1 MPDRPAKLSPLAL
14 LVVWG
19 AKTLT
24 LGEKVV
30 WYHDWTLD
38 QGRED
43 GSYISHSSM
52 SARLGGSLTA
62 ATVSKIR
69 QRLKRLT
76 LHEPLRRRDAR
87 NLGWVSTLPRQCVP
101 RTYHEAAALGAVL
114 DTYLRQLTAWSE
126 RDGPD
131 GTKEADPTVQ
141 DEQTPRSSSA
151 ADLGGRG
158 EDVAFDRMRETQLP
172 SAVREKRV
180 GAHAPETE
188 KRVERDPAIVRAEG
202 MALIHLAQNK
212 KLTPE
217 EQQLVRGWLKR
228 QPPERQTA
236 EMRKALG
243 L

>member
-1 MPDRPAKLSPLAL
+1 MADRPPKLSPLAL

-43 GSYISHSSM
+43 GSYISHESM
-52 SARLGGSLTA
+52 AARLGHSLTP

-87 NLGWVSTLPRQCVP
+87 NLGWVSTLPRHCVP
-101 RTYHEAAALGAVL
+101 RTYREAAALAAAL
-114 DTYLRQLTAWSE
+114 DAHLTTLTAWSE

-131 GTKEADPTVQ
+131 GIKEADPTVQ
-141 DEQTPRSSSA
+141 LSQTPRSSREA
-151 ADLGGRG
+151 AALGGRG
-158 EDVAFDRMRETQLP
+158 ETSALGSVRQAQLP
-172 SAVREKRV
+172 SEVSEKGV
-180 GAHAPETE
+180 GAHAPKAE
-188 KRVERDPAIVRAEG
+188 KGDRGNSDEVKAF
-202 MALIHLAQNK
+202 LASLQHD
-212 KLTPE
+212 
-217 EQQLVRGWLKR
+217 VDRGVL
-228 QPPERQTA
+228 TA
-236 EMRKALG
+236 EQAGKLRRVSG

>member
-1 MPDRPAKLSPLAL
+1 MADRPAKLSPLAL

-19 AKTLT
+19 ARTLT

-43 GSYISHSSM
+43 GSYISHESM
-52 SARLGGSLTA
+52 AARLGGSLTS

-87 NLGWVSTLPRQCVP
+87 NLGWVSTLPRHCVP
-101 RTYHEAAALGAVL
+101 RTYHEAPALAAVL
-114 DTYLRQLTAWSE
+114 DAYLTSLTAWSE

-131 GTKEADPTVQ
+131 GIKEGDPTVQ
-141 DEQTPRSSSA
+141 GGRTPQSKPEA
-151 ADLGGRG
+151 AALGGRG
-158 EDVAFDRMRETQLP
+158 ETSASLSVRQAQLP
-172 SAVREKRV
+172 PAFREKGD
-180 GAHAPETE
+180 GAHAPKPEKGDRLSTE
-188 KRVERDPAIVRAEG
+188 EIAAFRASLARDVDRGVLTDDQAARLLRVS
-202 MALIHLAQNK
+202 
-212 KLTPE
+212 
-217 EQQLVRGWLKR
+217 
-228 QPPERQTA
+228 
-236 EMRKALG
+236 G